1 MPVIVD
7 LHGAD
12 KQILGELRT
21 GLHVGLSE
29 AHSKGALDLV
39 RLRQDRVALE
49 DLMVAVLRVWSL
61 VGQSG
66 LSDIVRDL
74 ISTD

>member
-1 MPVIVD
+1 MPVIVN
-7 LHGAD
+7 LHSAH
-12 KQILGELRT
+12 QEVLRELRPW
-21 GLHVGLSE
+21 LDVCLSE
-29 AHSKGALDLV
+29 AHPEGTLDLV

-61 VGQSG
+61 IGQSG